1 MPFDPSSISGYFQY
15 LIGFAA
21 AFLAALWLSLIFW
34 TFRDI
39 RSRSRDSFARILAVL
54 IVAILFLL
62 GIVIYL
68 IIRPGRTMEEE
79 YQRTLEEEA
88 LLKSIEEI
96 NTCPGCGRHTREEWV
111 ICPTCQ
117 TKLKKSCPSCR
128 KLLELPWNIC
138 PYCGS
143 PAGENT
149 TSSSADFDQPL
160 QV

>member
-1 MPFDPSSISGYFQY
+1 MPFEPSSFSGFFQY

-21 AFLAALWLSLIFW
+21 AFMAALWLSLIFW
-34 TFRDI
+34 AYRDI
-39 RSRSRDSFARILAVL
+39 RSRSRDSFVRILAILVVSVL
-54 IVAILFLL
+54 FIP

-68 IIRPGRTMEEE
+68 ILRPGRTLEQE

-88 LLKSIEEI
+88 LLKAIEEI
-96 NTCPGCGRHTREEWV
+96 NTCPGCGRHTREDWIV
-111 ICPTCQ
+111 CPTCQ
-117 TKLKKSCPSCR
+117 TRLKKSCPSCR

-143 PAGENT
+143 TTGENP
-149 TSSSADFDQPL
+149 SSAASDFDKLL

>member
-1 MPFDPSSISGYFQY
+1 MPIDPSTLSENFQY

-34 TFRDI
+34 AYRDI
-39 RSRSRDSFARILAVL
+39 RARTRDNFARILAVVV
-54 IVAILFLL
+54 VAVLSIP

-68 IIRPGRTMEEE
+68 ILRPGRTLEEE

-88 LLKSIEEI
+88 LLKAIEEI
-96 NTCPGCGRHTREEWV
+96 NTCPGCGRHTREDW
-111 ICPTCQ
+111 ILCPTCQ
-117 TKLKKSCPSCR
+117 TRLKKNCPSCR
-128 KLLELPWNIC
+128 KLLELPWNTC

-143 PAGENT
+143 TISENT
-149 TSSSADFDQPL
+149 PGVSEFDRPV